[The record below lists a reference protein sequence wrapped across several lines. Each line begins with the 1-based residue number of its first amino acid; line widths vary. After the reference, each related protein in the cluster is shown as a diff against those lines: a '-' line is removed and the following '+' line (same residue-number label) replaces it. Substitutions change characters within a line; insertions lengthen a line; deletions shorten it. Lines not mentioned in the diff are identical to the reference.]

1 MASFHLKVI
10 RGAFGVGERLSPA
23 VAGWAAFEL
32 FCRTPGPSALTKG
45 EKQAIAQASGFM
57 QEARHHHLNARTG
70 LVFAHEFRP
79 AGGRER
85 LGTVLVVHGWRSRT
99 EYMRSIVEGLR
110 EAGFRVVSLDLP
122 GHGWSPGRKLDMAKA
137 VDAVETASQWFGPF
151 SMILGHSF
159 GGAVAVNAA
168 VGSIAGIP
176 PVRADR
182 LVLIS
187 APESLP
193 GVFEKFG
200 RFVNVGPRSQQV
212 IAGRVER
219 IAGRPLGDFLGAQQL
234 ARLPVPTLVIHA
246 ADDKE
251 VSAESARRYASAGAH
266 VRVFWADGLGHR
278 RILSSPLVVDQAV
291 AFARQGVSEQRV
303 H

>member
-23 VAGWAAFEL
+23 ISGWAAFEL
-32 FCRTPGPSALTKG
+32 FCRTPSSSTLTDT
-45 EKQAIAQASGFM
+45 EKRAIASASDFM
-57 QEARHHHLNARTG
+57 SEARHHHLKTRNG
-70 LVFAHEFRP
+70 MVFTHEFRP
-79 AGGRER
+79 AEGRER

-99 EYMRSIVEGLR
+99 EYMRVIVEGLR
-110 EAGFRVVSLDLP
+110 DAGFRVVSLDLP
-122 GHGWSPGRKLDMAKA
+122 GHGRSPGRKLDMAKA

-151 SMILGHSF
+151 SAVIGHSF

-187 APESLP
+187 APESIP
-193 GVFEKFG
+193 GLFEQFG
-200 RFVNVGPRSQQV
+200 RHVNVGPKSQQV

-219 IAGRPLGDFLGAQQL
+219 IAGRPLADFVGATQL
-234 ARLPVPTLVIHA
+234 ARLPIPTLVVHA
-246 ADDKE
+246 ADDRE
-251 VSAESARRYASAGAH
+251 VPADSARRYASAGEH
-266 VRVFWADGLGHR
+266 VRLFWADGMGHR
-278 RILSSPLVVDQAV
+278 RILASPAVVRETVDFAV
-291 AFARQGVSEQRV
+291 EGVARQQV